1 MAESSSAS
9 ARPSS
14 SASLIGHET
23 RGVGYASRFRVSKDN
38 LPPGWRAEKKSS
50 KCTVWFDEKGNY
62 YRSSLDVERAL
73 RERELLLPSD
83 VSETETETG
92 GETSE
97 YEPSPVKRPRAASD
111 VPV

>member
-9 ARPSS
+9 ARLSS

-62 YRSSLDVERAL
+62 YRLRMIANLSSVTSLSLCCCAHLLEGRVELCESTLQR
-73 RERELLLPSD
+73 
-83 VSETETETG
+83 T
-92 GETSE
+92 
-97 YEPSPVKRPRAASD
+97 
-111 VPV
+111 

>member
-1 MAESSSAS
+1 MHTSAS
-9 ARPSS
+9 ACPSS

-23 RGVGYASRFRVSKDN
+23 HGVGYASRFRVSKDN

-50 KCTVWFDEKGNY
+50 KCTVWFDEKGTY